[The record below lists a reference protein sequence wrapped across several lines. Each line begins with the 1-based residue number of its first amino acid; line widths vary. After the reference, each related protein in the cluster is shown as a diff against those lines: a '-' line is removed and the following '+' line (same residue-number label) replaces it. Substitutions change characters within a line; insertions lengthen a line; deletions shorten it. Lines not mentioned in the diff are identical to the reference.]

1 MGLTAQVLV
10 ISTMLTIL
18 RKNWLLTHVFYEVV
32 VLALIKYLSSA
43 STWLSNLL
51 VHGQLRLALH
61 ILSYNLILRNHTLLI
76 TRCSII
82 LAKLSILLTTLWMVT
97 STFGVA
103 VECVCCNSTI
113 DTHLAI
119 VYTIFIIRFI
129 LHLIWVWHVQYLLLS
144 SVCFTR
150 SNINLALEAIH
161 GVSCSWLVDENV
173 VVAVVYR
180 LLWTLV
186 VSEAVLS
193 ILTRASLII
202 FGIKSGTK
210 TRFMNSISTVL
221 NIALISSIV
230 YHILLKLGALE
241 GYLLLVSLL
250 SLETIIWVDIV
261 FSDNL
266 LISITSRYWSST
278 RILLCLSLSRQAIP
292 RVTIRSLCALSQLFL
307 LVHLTI

>member
-129 LHLIWVWHVQYLLLS
+129 LHLI
-144 SVCFTR
+144 
-150 SNINLALEAIH
+150 
-161 GVSCSWLVDENV
+161 
-173 VVAVVYR
+173 
-180 LLWTLV
+180 
-186 VSEAVLS
+186 
-193 ILTRASLII
+193 
-202 FGIKSGTK
+202 
-210 TRFMNSISTVL
+210 
-221 NIALISSIV
+221 
-230 YHILLKLGALE
+230 
-241 GYLLLVSLL
+241 
-250 SLETIIWVDIV
+250 
-261 FSDNL
+261 
-266 LISITSRYWSST
+266 
-278 RILLCLSLSRQAIP
+278 
-292 RVTIRSLCALSQLFL
+292 
-307 LVHLTI
+307 